1 VAAVSLSGSSGGM
14 GLLLLTFSDVG
25 FIGPAA
31 AALAQTESANPLPA
45 WLVKHPGLTNAEK
58 NVYAVYAMYRR
69 SNVPPDPT
77 LLALTGT
84 PDEATLMARRARL
97 LQVGALAPDPVVA
110 GQLDAVETP
119 PADLLY
125 NPPRSA

>member
-1 VAAVSLSGSSGGM
+1 VAAISLAGTSAGT
-14 GLLLLTFSDVG
+14 GLALLTFSGVG

-31 AALAQTESANPLPA
+31 AALAQAEAVNPLPS
-45 WLVKHPGLTNAEK
+45 WLIQHPGLTNEEK
-58 NVYAVYAMYRR
+58 NVYATYAMYRH
-69 SNVPPDPT
+69 SHVPPDPT

-84 PDEATLMARRARL
+84 PDEATLVARRARL

-119 PADLLY
+119 PDDLLY
-125 NPPRSA
+125 NPPRT

>member
-1 VAAVSLSGSSGGM
+1 MAAVSLTGSSGGT
-14 GLLLLTFSDVG
+14 GLVLLTFSGVG

-31 AALAQTESANPLPA
+31 AALAQAEAVNPLPS
-45 WLVKHPGLTNAEK
+45 WLVHHPGLTDAEK
-58 NVYAVYAMYRR
+58 NVYAVYAMYRH
-69 SNVPPDPT
+69 SQAPPDPT

-84 PDEATLMARRARL
+84 PDEATLVARRARL

-125 NPPRSA
+125 NPPRT